1 MLVELSI
8 KDFAII
14 ESLNISFGPGLNIF
28 TGETGAGKSIILDAI
43 SLVLG
48 DRASNEI
55 IRASAEEAHVEA
67 MFDVAAY
74 KGIEKVLL
82 EAGIAHSENLVIKR
96 VVQRAGRNKI
106 YINGSLATLVTLTE
120 VGRRLIDIYG
130 QNEHQSLTRPEE
142 HVEALDSFGGFLKE
156 RAEMAEAYRSY
167 VAVRKELDDI
177 SRESK
182 DVSER
187 RDFLTFQLKEITEA
201 SLKDGEDV
209 EVHRELE
216 RLKNSE
222 KIKAAATEAERAIY
236 SEAGSISERLGF
248 LIKNLKGAASFDDKL
263 TGTVDA
269 LETGLFQLEDAA
281 GFLRRYS
288 ESIDSDESRLEEL
301 DARLDLLNR
310 LKRKYGPTLKD
321 VIQKRLTSE
330 AELSGLSGQEER
342 ARELASRMAS
352 AREKASTLAEG
363 LSKARKAAAAELE
376 KKIEKELSDLGM
388 KGAVFNAMIEPER
401 NPDGTSRFNEKG
413 ADRVIFYIS
422 ANPGEEVKPLARIAS
437 GGELSRIMLAMK
449 SVTSVGRVPTLVFDE
464 IDTGVGGA
472 MAQVVGL
479 KLKEVSKRHQVLCI
493 THLPQIAAFADK
505 HYSVTKKSSSGKT
518 VTSVKELSGSER
530 VEEISSLLGG
540 MKVTDVTRK
549 HAAELIEAAESLSS
563 ATRGKAPRKG

>member
-14 ESLNISFGPGLNIF
+14 DSLNISFGPGLNIF
-28 TGETGAGKSIILDAI
+28 TGETGAGKSIILDAVA
-43 SLVLG
+43 LVLG

-74 KGIEKVLL
+74 KGIDKVLS
-82 EAGIAHSENLVIKR
+82 EAGIGHSENLVIKR

-142 HVEALDSFGGFLKE
+142 HVEALDSFGGFQKE
-156 RAEMAEAYRSY
+156 RGDMAEAYRSY
-167 VAVRKELDDI
+167 VAVRKELEDI

-182 DVSER
+182 DASER
-187 RDFLTFQLKEITEA
+187 RDFLSFQLKEITEA
-201 SLKDGEDV
+201 SLKDGEDA

-263 TGTVDA
+263 ISTVEA
-269 LETGLFQLEDAA
+269 LETGLYQLEDAA
-281 GFLRRYS
+281 TFLRRYS
-288 ESIDSDESRLEEL
+288 ESIDSDPSRLEDL
-301 DARLDLLNR
+301 DTRLDLLNR
-310 LKRKYGPTLKD
+310 IKRKYGPTLKD
-321 VIQKRLTSE
+321 VIQKRLTLE
-330 AELSGLSGQEER
+330 TELSGLSGQEER
-342 ARELASRMAS
+342 TRELASRLAS
-352 AREKASTLAEG
+352 AKEKASALSEG
-363 LSKARKAAAAELE
+363 LSKARKAASAELE

-388 KGAVFNAMIEPER
+388 KGAIFNAMIESER
-401 NPDGTSRFNEKG
+401 NPDGTPRFNEKG
-413 ADRVIFYIS
+413 ADRVVFYIS

-493 THLPQIAAFADK
+493 THLPQIAAFADR
-505 HYSVTKKSSSGKT
+505 HYSVTKRSSSGKT
-518 VTSVKELSGSER
+518 VTSVKELNGREKID
-530 VEEISSLLGG
+530 EISSLLGG
-540 MKVTDVTRK
+540 MKVTDVTRR
-549 HAAELIEAAESLSS
+549 HATELIEAAESLSV
-563 ATRGKAPRKG
+563 TRGKAPRKG

>member
-1 MLVELSI
+1 MLIELSI

-14 ESLNISFGPGLNIF
+14 DSLNISFGPGLNIF

-74 KGIEKVLL
+74 KGIDKVLS
-82 EAGIAHSENLVIKR
+82 EAGIVHSENLVIKR

-142 HVEALDSFGGFLKE
+142 HVEALDSFGGFQKE
-156 RAEMAEAYRSY
+156 RVEMAEAYRSY

-187 RDFLTFQLKEITEA
+187 RDSLTFQLKEIAEA
-201 SLKDGEDV
+201 SLKDEEDA
-209 EVHRELE
+209 EVQKELE

-222 KIKAAATEAERAIY
+222 KIRSAATEAERAIY

-263 TGTVDA
+263 TGTVEA
-269 LETGLFQLEDAA
+269 LETGLYQLEDAA
-281 GFLRRYS
+281 AFLRRYS
-288 ESIDSDESRLEEL
+288 ESVETDASRLDEL
-301 DARLDLLNR
+301 GARLDLLNR
-310 LKRKYGPTLKD
+310 LKRKYGPALKD
-321 VIQKRLTSE
+321 VIQKRLTLDT
-330 AELSGLSGQEER
+330 ELSGLSGQEER
-342 ARELASRMAS
+342 AKELASLLAS
-352 AREKASTLAEG
+352 AKEKASALAEG

-388 KGAVFNAMIEPER
+388 KGAVFNAMMEPER
-401 NPDGTSRFNEKG
+401 SPDGTPRFNEKG
-413 ADRVIFYIS
+413 ADRVVFYIS

-518 VTSVKELSGSER
+518 VTSVRELNGSEK

-549 HAAELIEAAESLSS
+549 HATELIEAAESLS
-563 ATRGKAPRKG
+563 ATRGKATRKG